1 MYKLSY
7 CDLLPSS
14 FPYVSSPLI
23 LEYTSQIRKSRPVIL
38 QSHKN
43 ISMLSLFKN
52 VRYSFINLDQIQSL
66 DPL

>member
-1 MYKLSY
+1 MYKISY

-14 FPYVSSPLI
+14 FAYVSSPLI
-23 LEYTSQIRKSRPVIL
+23 LEYTFQICKSRPVIL
-38 QSHKN
+38 HSHKN

-52 VRYSFINLDQIQSL
+52 VSYSLINLDQIQSL